1 MPTYI
6 RPARVDTT
14 ECGTGGL
21 VPVVLGVVAAAA
33 VVAFIVVHL
42 ELLAVCAGIW
52 LGVMGCV
59 AAWFRWAASPRRLQ
73 AHLQRPVVRALP
85 RSAAQAFPEPR
96 RRAVGPPRVIPAQV
110 TIRTGGE
117 RLRP

>member
-73 AHLQRPVVRALP
+73 AHLQRPVVRVL
-85 RSAAQAFPEPR
+85 RAA
-96 RRAVGPPRVIPAQV
+96 
-110 TIRTGGE
+110 
-117 RLRP
+117 RLRRSQSLAGGRSGRRGLSQPR